1 MTNGKVFYIFGKNLG
16 FFSDYFILDFSI
28 CMTIISIMGKKNL
41 TKSSDQKESLE
52 TFYRRKP
59 SGWKRE

>member
-1 MTNGKVFYIFGKNLG
+1 MGRFSIFLGKNLG

-28 CMTIISIMGKKNL
+28 CMTIISRMGKKNL